1 MQGQETPM
9 PGQFGAEIAV
19 MQEMAWSWPDLMA
32 APLDLVGE
40 ILERVRARSHW
51 QRIKQKAGRGEGTEQ
66 TTAWLS

>member
-1 MQGQETPM
+1 M

-51 QRIKQKAGRGEGTEQ
+51 QRIKQKQDEAKARSRRRHG
-66 TTAWLS
+66 